1 MLPSSPAAIRLADQ
15 GEPLPLADC
24 RQTSLQMNIAAEPL
38 LPDSST
44 LHFEMVDRCP
54 VCDSTQTGSLRE
66 VKDLLHGIQ
75 GRFKYCTCAS
85 CRSVYQNPRVT
96 PEDLAICYSGKYYT
110 HTPPVENLET
120 SLPLPSSLRGRIRR
134 AILHAAYEAP
144 AGDEDRLIKLF
155 GAGLALFPGIRRRA
169 RFGLPEA
176 LAKWGVSSGVCLE
189 VGPGQG
195 VTLAQLRKLGWR
207 ARGLDMDPVAAQ
219 TARRLSGCDVRVG
232 TLVDCD
238 LQADSFD
245 LIYMGHVVEH
255 LPNLRPSLERC
266 LELLRPSGK
275 LVLVYPNPES
285 LGAKWYPEHIT
296 HWDPPLHLV
305 LPSKQGMCDLLGR
318 IGFERLEVS
327 TLPHQAALLRAVTF
341 QLAKGTYR
349 RGAKIR
355 AGIDDLLFKALES
368 ILVLLGLPVGE
379 EIFVVA
385 RKGD

>member
-1 MLPSSPAAIRLADQ
+1 
-15 GEPLPLADC
+15 
-24 RQTSLQMNIAAEPL
+24 
-38 LPDSST
+38 
-44 LHFEMVDRCP
+44 
-54 VCDSTQTGSLRE
+54 
-66 VKDLLHGIQ
+66 
-75 GRFKYCTCAS
+75 
-85 CRSVYQNPRVT
+85 VYQNPRVT
-96 PEDLAICYSGKYYT
+96 PEDLAICYSGEYYT
-110 HTPPVENLET
+110 HTPPVENLEA

-155 GAGLALFPGIRRRA
+155 GAGLARFPGMRRRA

-176 LAKWGVSSGVCLE
+176 LAKRGASSGACLE

-195 VTLAQLRKLGWR
+195 VALAQLRRLGWQ
-207 ARGLDMDPVAAQ
+207 AVGLDVDPVAAQ
-219 TARRLSGCDVRVG
+219 TARKLSGCDVRVG

-238 LQADSFD
+238 FRADSFD

-255 LPNLRPSLERC
+255 LPNLQPSLERC
-266 LELLRPSGK
+266 LELLRPRGR

-296 HWDPPLHLV
+296 HWDPPYHLV
-305 LPSKQGMCDLLGR
+305 LPSKQGMCDLLRR

-327 TLPHQAALLRAVTF
+327 TPAHQAALLRAVAF

-349 RGAKIR
+349 HGARIR
-355 AGIDDLLFKALES
+355 ARAGDLVFKGLES
-368 ILVLLGLPVGE
+368 ILTLLGFPVGE
-379 EIFVVA
+379 EILIVA